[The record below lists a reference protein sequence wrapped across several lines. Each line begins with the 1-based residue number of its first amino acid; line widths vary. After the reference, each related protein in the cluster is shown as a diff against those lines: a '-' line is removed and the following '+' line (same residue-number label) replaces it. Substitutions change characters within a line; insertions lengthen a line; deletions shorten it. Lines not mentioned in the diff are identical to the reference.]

1 MRPVTFLLRNV
12 ARRWVHTAFSGRP
25 ATLSFCTIRFTL
37 LRQFVIRAGHRL
49 SDLCSCAKTG
59 AANRG
64 AIMKYV
70 FLLCGWVAS
79 AAMLAGCGESGESAA
94 GGASGQKQ
102 IAVIAKS
109 TVNAYWKAVEAG
121 AKEAAAEEKVDIV
134 WTGPDAETNHT
145 QQANMVDNMVN
156 KGVAGI
162 VIAPTN
168 VDALVRPVESAVARG
183 IPVILIDSTLNSDK
197 PVSVIATDN
206 YAAGQQAA
214 EALVKAIGDKKP
226 NGGKVIMLRF
236 LEGSGSTE
244 ARESGF
250 IDGIKAAGMEVVESM
265 YTKGTGST
273 TDASDTADALL
284 RRHTKDNQIRV
295 DGIFASNQPTAIG
308 MLRKI
313 EQMQAQGV
321 KLDVPFVGF
330 DAHEVLLKGVRDG
343 KIAAIVTQDP
353 KRMGYLGVKTML
365 KQIKGEPIEKSV
377 ATATATVTKENID
390 QPEIKAVTLE

>member
-1 MRPVTFLLRNV
+1 
-12 ARRWVHTAFSGRP
+12 
-25 ATLSFCTIRFTL
+25 
-37 LRQFVIRAGHRL
+37 
-49 SDLCSCAKTG
+49 
-59 AANRG
+59 
-64 AIMKYV
+64 MKYTSI
-70 FLLCGWVAS
+70 LCGLALG
-79 AAMLAGCGESGESAA
+79 AAMLVGCGKSEDSAA
-94 GGASGQKQ
+94 GGASKQTQ

-121 AKEAAAEEKVDIV
+121 AKQAAAEENVGVV

-145 QQANMVDNMVN
+145 QQADMVDNMVN
-156 KGVAGI
+156 KGVKGI

-168 VDALVRPVESAVARG
+168 VDALVRPVETAVARG
-183 IPVILIDSTLNSDK
+183 VPVILIDSTLNSDK
-197 PVSVIATDN
+197 PVSVISTDN
-206 YAAGQQAA
+206 YAAGKQAA

-244 ARESGF
+244 AREKGF
-250 IDGIKAAGMEVVESM
+250 IDGVKAAGMDVVESM
-265 YTKGTGST
+265 YTKGSGST

-284 RRHTKDNQIRV
+284 RRHTKDNAIQV

-308 MLRKI
+308 MLRKM

-321 KLDVPFVGF
+321 KIDVPFVGF

-343 KIAAIVTQDP
+343 KVAAIVTQDP
-353 KRMGYLGVKTML
+353 KTMGYMGVKAMIKHL
-365 KQIKGEPIEKSV
+365 KGEPVEKNV

-390 QPEIKAVTLE
+390 TPAIKAVTLEP